1 MMEEKE
7 RKMFSFVDWVVARA
21 SASFRTKFMLVTS
34 LGVLIALGSS
44 AGTAFYNV
52 TRLEQ
57 DASAE
62 VYGGLAR
69 ANDEYLENY
78 IDTTALRLD
87 LLFQQTFSELQM
99 TASMFQTLVD
109 NPDAAASIGK
119 LAETTPFFQ
128 DNFEVDPKRKWTQ
141 NKAGEP
147 SVISVWHYLLNPDGS
162 IKPDV
167 LEDVRKNAI
176 FNLFGPA
183 ILKNGSQK
191 LQVYYVGQKDR
202 PYMRLTPWLEM
213 AQTFDSLYPG
223 HTDKN
228 MWDFFYPGIYEGWQR
243 WLKDPASKPIQKS
256 DVTGYPPYIDAATG
270 GHIVTFFNP
279 LWTKD
284 RKDVS
289 GAVAIDITLDQAVSL
304 IRHVRIKSTGFAFL
318 SMSDTNVLAINNEG
332 EKVLGIGTRNSEN
345 DGVKEVKRLLSQS
358 IYPEVAKIAMPST
371 EKPVFLRVSVQKSP
385 GEAPTPYAIVL
396 RRLPGMNFYRGDKP
410 IGLEYWVLG
419 FVVPESELFST
430 VHSAQRAIQATATN
444 ILTQQIVV
452 VVFSLIAVLMGISWV
467 ARRITAN
474 LVHLS
479 DAAHRLMNKEYS
491 VRVNVDSQ
499 DEVGRLGMTFNAM
512 ATDIEKYTNN
522 LEELVRERT
531 QALEKANQEISEL
544 NAKLA
549 QENIRLGAELNVAR
563 QLQLMVLPAP
573 SELQEISGL
582 DIAGYMA
589 PADEVGGDYYDVL
602 RSDGL
607 VKIGIGDVTGHGLES
622 GVLMLMVQT
631 AVRTLLASNERDPKK
646 FLNIVNK
653 VIYQN
658 IQRIRSDKNL
668 SLTLLDYSD
677 GLLQLTGQHEDLII
691 VRSSGELERVETMG
705 LGLPIGIDLDI
716 SDFISSLD
724 VELKP
729 ADVVTL
735 FSDGITE
742 AENSSEEQ
750 YGIDRLCQVILRNHT
765 KTSKEIK
772 DAIIE
777 DVLAHVGYNK
787 IHDDITVL
795 VIKRV

>member
-1 MMEEKE
+1 MEAKE
-7 RKMFSFVDWVVARA
+7 RKKFSIVQWIVER
-21 SASFRTKFMLVTS
+21 SSGRFRTKFMLVAS
-34 LGVLIALGSS
+34 LGVLIALASS
-44 AGTAFYNV
+44 AGTALYNV

-57 DASAE
+57 EASAE

-78 IDTTALRLD
+78 IETTALRLD
-87 LLFQQTFSELQM
+87 LLFEQTFSELRM
-99 TASMFQTLVD
+99 TASMFQTLID
-109 NPDAAASIGK
+109 NPEAAEAIGN
-119 LAETTPFFQ
+119 LPDQSSFFKDDFQ
-128 DNFEVDPKRKWTQ
+128 VDPNGKWTQ
-141 NKAGEP
+141 NKPGEQ
-147 SVISVWHYLLNPDGS
+147 SVISVWHYMLEKDGS
-162 IKPDV
+162 IKPEILKDV
-167 LEDVRKNAI
+167 KKNAI
-176 FNLFGPA
+176 FDLFGPA
-183 ILKNGSQK
+183 IWKNGSEK
-191 LQVYYVGQKDR
+191 LQVYYVGSKER
-202 PYMRLTPWLEM
+202 PIMRLTPWLEM
-213 AQTFDSLYPG
+213 AQTFDRLYPG

-228 MWDFFYPGIYEGWQR
+228 FWDSFFPGIYEGWQR
-243 WLKDPASKPIQKS
+243 WLKDPSSKPVAKT

-270 GHIVTFFNP
+270 GNIVTFFNP

-284 RKDVS
+284 RTDCA
-289 GAVAIDITLDQAVSL
+289 GAVAIDVTLDQAVAL
-304 IRHVRIKSTGFAFL
+304 IRHVHIKSTGFAFM
-318 SMSDTNVLAINNEG
+318 SMSDSNVLAINSEG
-332 EKVLGIGTRNSEN
+332 EKVLGIGTRDGQNE
-345 DGVKEVKRLLSQS
+345 GVKEVKRLLSQS
-358 IYPEVAKIAMPST
+358 QYPEVAKIAMPSS
-371 EKPVFLRVSVQKSP
+371 EKPVFHRVSIQR
-385 GEAPTPYAIVL
+385 APNEPATPYVIVL
-396 RRLPGMNFYRGDKP
+396 RRLPGMNFYRGEKP
-410 IGLEYWVLG
+410 IGMEYWVLG

-430 VHSAQRAIQATATN
+430 VHTAQRAIQSTAGN
-444 ILTQQIVV
+444 ILGQQIIVV
-452 VVFSLIAVLMGISWV
+452 VLSLFAVLVGIAWV

-474 LVHLS
+474 LVDLS
-479 DAAHRLMNKEYS
+479 EAAHRLMNKDYS
-491 VRVNVDSQ
+491 MRVNIDSQ
-499 DEVGRLGMTFNAM
+499 DEIGRLGMTFNAM
-512 ATDIEKYTNN
+512 ASDIERYTAN
-522 LEELVRERT
+522 LEELVSERT
-531 QALEKANQEISEL
+531 MALEKANEEISEL

-573 SELQEISGL
+573 SELQEIPGL

-631 AVRTLLASNERDPKK
+631 AVRTLLAANERDPKK
-646 FLNIVNK
+646 FLSIVNK

-677 GLLQLTGQHEDLII
+677 GQLQLTGQHEDLII
-691 VRSSGELERVETMG
+691 VRKDGTLDRVETMG

-716 SDFISSLD
+716 SDFIGSIEVKL
-724 VELKP
+724 EP
-729 ADVVTL
+729 GDVVTL

-742 AENSSEEQ
+742 AEDSAEEQ
-750 YGIDRLCQVILRNHT
+750 YGIDRLCQVISRNHER
-765 KTSKEIK
+765 TSREIK

>member
-1 MMEEKE
+1 MEAKE
-7 RKMFSFVDWVVARA
+7 RKKFSIVQWIVER
-21 SASFRTKFMLVTS
+21 SSGRFRTKFMLVAS
-34 LGVLIALGSS
+34 FGVLIALASS
-44 AGTAFYNV
+44 AGTALYNV

-57 DASAE
+57 EASAE

-78 IDTTALRLD
+78 IETTALRLD
-87 LLFQQTFSELQM
+87 LLFEQTFSELRM
-99 TASMFQTLVD
+99 TASMLQTLID
-109 NPDAAASIGK
+109 YPDAAEAIGTLPDK
-119 LAETTPFFQ
+119 SSFFK
-128 DNFEVDPKRKWTQ
+128 DDFEVDPNGKWTQ
-141 NKAGEP
+141 NKPGEQ
-147 SVISVWHYLLNPDGS
+147 SVMSVWHYMLEKDGS
-162 IKPDV
+162 IKPDI
-167 LEDVRKNAI
+167 LKDVKKNAI
-176 FNLFGPA
+176 FDLFGPA
-183 ILKNGSQK
+183 IVKNGSEK
-191 LQVYYVGQKDR
+191 LQVYYVGPKEK
-202 PYMRLTPWLEM
+202 PIMRLTPWLEM
-213 AQTFDSLYPG
+213 AQTFDRLYPG

-228 MWDFFYPGIYEGWQR
+228 FWDSFFPGIYEGWQR
-243 WLKDPASKPIQKS
+243 WLKDPSSKPVPKT

-270 GHIVTFFNP
+270 GNIVTFFNP

-284 RKDVS
+284 RTDCA
-289 GAVAIDITLDQAVSL
+289 GAVAIDITLDQAVAL
-304 IRHVRIKSTGFAFL
+304 IRHVHIKSSGFAFM
-318 SMSDTNVLAINNEG
+318 SMSDTNVLAINSEG
-332 EKVLGIGTRNSEN
+332 EKVLGIGTRDGQNE
-345 DGVKEVKRLLSQS
+345 GVKEVKRLLSQS
-358 IYPEVAKIAMPST
+358 QFPEVAKIAMPSS
-371 EKPVFLRVSVQKSP
+371 EKPVFHRVSIQRAP
-385 GEAPTPYAIVL
+385 GEPATPYVIVL
-396 RRLPGMNFYRGDKP
+396 RRLPGMNFYRGEKP
-410 IGLEYWVLG
+410 IGMEYWVLG

-430 VHSAQRAIQATATN
+430 VHTAQRAIQSTAGN
-444 ILTQQIVV
+444 ILGQQIIVV
-452 VVFSLIAVLMGISWV
+452 VLSLFAVLVGIAWV

-474 LVHLS
+474 LVDLS
-479 DAAHRLMNKEYS
+479 EAAHRLMNKDYS
-491 VRVNVDSQ
+491 MRVNIDSQ
-499 DEVGRLGMTFNAM
+499 DEIGRLGMTFNAM
-512 ATDIEKYTNN
+512 ASDIERYTAN
-522 LEELVRERT
+522 LEELVSERT
-531 QALEKANQEISEL
+531 MALEKANEEISEL

-573 SELQEISGL
+573 SELQEIPGL

-589 PADEVGGDYYDVL
+589 PADEVGGDSYDVL

-646 FLNIVNK
+646 FLSIVNK

-677 GLLQLTGQHEDLII
+677 GQLQLTGQHEDLII
-691 VRSSGELERVETMG
+691 VRKDGTLDRIETMG

-716 SDFISSLD
+716 SDFIGSIEVKL
-724 VELKP
+724 EP
-729 ADVVTL
+729 GDVVTL

-742 AENSSEEQ
+742 AEDSAEEQ
-750 YGIDRLCQVILRNHT
+750 YGIDRLCHVISRNHER
-765 KTSKEIK
+765 TSREIK